1 MQRIIFSLTASTLVI
16 LGLTAC
22 GSADVADPEP
32 DGEEEGTEEEEE
44 EEVEAPEPAKPAGKV
59 MPVAEINEKRE
70 ANVGKMV
77 TVSGFY
83 RGTTKQGNP
92 VEQINISITG
102 SADGE
107 GGKIL
112 CVGTPESEAMWEG
125 FSVEDEIVVAGKV
138 ADRDWFGG
146 ALLEECVKSEA
157 DAGGGGGR
165 GGKAKGGKSKG
176 GKSKGGKGKRK
187 AH

>member
-1 MQRIIFSLTASTLVI
+1 MHRVILSLTASSLVI

-22 GSADVADPEP
+22 GSAEVTEPEP
-32 DGEEEGTEEEEE
+32 KEEPKKEE
-44 EEVEAPEPAKPAGKV
+44 PKAKPAGKA
-59 MPVAEINEKRE
+59 MPVADINAARE
-70 ANVGKMV
+70 ANVGKTV
-77 TVSGFY
+77 SVSGFY

-112 CVGTPESEAMWEG
+112 CVGTPDTEAMWEG
-125 FSVEDEIVVAGKV
+125 FSVEDEIVVSGKV
-138 ADRDWFGG
+138 AERDWFGG

-157 DAGGGGGR
+157 GGAK

-176 GKSKGGKGKRK
+176 GGGDKAGKAKGGKGKGKK
-187 AH
+187 AKGH